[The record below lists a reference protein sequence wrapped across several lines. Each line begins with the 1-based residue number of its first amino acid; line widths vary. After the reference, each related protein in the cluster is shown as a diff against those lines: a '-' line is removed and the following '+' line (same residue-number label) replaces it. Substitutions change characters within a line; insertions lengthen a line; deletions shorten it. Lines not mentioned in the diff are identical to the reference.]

1 MNLNLIK
8 DKILEVFQKHK
19 LVLYSIENT
28 NIGHDNGVT
37 VLIDN
42 SLNSDVLEK
51 IHMEVLNELGALLP
65 DDYYL
70 ELSTVG
76 LERPIKTL
84 DELKLNVGEYIYLE
98 TNKFKGNATLLSVV
112 DDKAEIS
119 YFIKGR
125 PSKLTIDYSQMKNVR
140 KAVKF

>member
-1 MNLNLIK
+1 
-8 DKILEVFQKHK
+8 
-19 LVLYSIENT
+19 
-28 NIGHDNGVT
+28 
-37 VLIDN
+37 
-42 SLNSDVLEK
+42 
-51 IHMEVLNELGALLP
+51 MEVLNELGDLLP

-112 DDKAEIS
+112 DDKAEIR